1 MVGLSMVLASSI
13 MTHSIQQSIDT
24 WIEQAVPADLFVTS
38 GANKGGIQNQPVR
51 PELAEQ
57 LMQVP
62 GIAAVDRVRLRNV
75 DYADTQILLLAL
87 DVNLRF
93 SQHRQFWPFVSSIGS
108 VEEVVQRMQRGEG
121 VVIAQTLAHRHKLA
135 AGDQLTLQTPS
146 GRQQFL
152 ILGTITDYSSDQGA
166 VFLDRGLYTRVWR
179 DDLVDTFEPYLK
191 PGADAQTVRRE
202 ILARHGKQYRLFVL
216 TNGEFRAEIQAMIG
230 RIFSVTRALEL
241 VTVFIS
247 LLSVVNTLLTAI
259 LDRMREIGVLRAIG
273 MVRRQLSRMI
283 VVESLCLSIVGAF
296 VGLGVGI
303 LNGWLILNAVNRQDT
318 GWDVA
323 TQVPWETT
331 GIYLVALIVVG
342 AAAALYPA
350 RVAGRVPVVD
360 ALGYE

>member
-1 MVGLSMVLASSI
+1 
-13 MTHSIQQSIDT
+13 
-24 WIEQAVPADLFVTS
+24 
-38 GANKGGIQNQPVR
+38 
-51 PELAEQ
+51 
-57 LMQVP
+57 
-62 GIAAVDRVRLRNV
+62 
-75 DYADTQILLLAL
+75 
-87 DVNLRF
+87 
-93 SQHRQFWPFVSSIGS
+93 
-108 VEEVVQRMQRGEG
+108 

-146 GRQQFL
+146 GQQQFL

-179 DDLVDTFEPYLK
+179 DDLVDTFEPYLT
-191 PGADAQTVRRE
+191 PGANAQTVRRE

-273 MVRRQLSRMI
+273 MLRRQLSRMI

-303 LNGWLILNAVNRQDT
+303 LNDRLGGRDPSPLGNHRNLPGGPDRS
-318 GWDVA
+318 GRR
-323 TQVPWETT
+323 
-331 GIYLVALIVVG
+331 GSLVSR
-342 AAAALYPA
+342 P
-350 RVAGRVPVVD
+350 RGRSGTRGRCIG
-360 ALGYE
+360 L

>member
-1 MVGLSMVLASSI
+1 M
-13 MTHSIQQSIDT
+13 
-24 WIEQAVPADLFVTS
+24 
-38 GANKGGIQNQPVR
+38 
-51 PELAEQ
+51 
-57 LMQVP
+57 
-62 GIAAVDRVRLRNV
+62 
-75 DYADTQILLLAL
+75 
-87 DVNLRF
+87 
-93 SQHRQFWPFVSSIGS
+93 
-108 VEEVVQRMQRGEG
+108 
-121 VVIAQTLAHRHKLA
+121 
-135 AGDQLTLQTPS
+135 
-146 GRQQFL
+146 
-152 ILGTITDYSSDQGA
+152 
-166 VFLDRGLYTRVWR
+166 FLDRSLYTKVWR

-191 PGADAQTVRRE
+191 PGTDAQTVRRE

-273 MVRRQLSRMI
+273 MLRRQLSRMI

-318 GWDVA
+318 GWEVA
-323 TQVPWETT
+323 TKVPWETT
-331 GIYLVALIVVG
+331 GIYLLALIVVG